1 MKKPNICDPCAE
13 MLRENRVFTFPSHLV
28 HAEHGDPREWPVNAD
43 AICPTCL
50 TRWRKNRGHRAEIV
64 CRGPK
69 SKDFRLNFLQELF
82 VFLKTRKKMWLLP
95 IIVVILILGGLIV
108 LAQGSAI
115 APFIYTLF

>member
-1 MKKPNICDPCAE
+1 
-13 MLRENRVFTFPSHLV
+13 MLRGKRVYTLYPTHLV
-28 HAEHGDPREWPVNAD
+28 HAEHDTPREWRIGAE

-64 CRGPK
+64 WPGPK

>member
-1 MKKPNICDPCAE
+1 MRRDAPRYESSLLP
-13 MLRENRVFTFPSHLV
+13 PHLV
-28 HAEHGDPREWPVNAD
+28 HAQQGNPREWPVNAD
-43 AICPTCL
+43 VICPTCL
-50 TRWRKNRGHRAEIV
+50 TRGRKNRGNRAEIV
-64 CRGPK
+64 RPGPK
-69 SKDFRLNFLQELF
+69 PKDFRLNFLRELF

>member
-1 MKKPNICDPCAE
+1 MA
-13 MLRENRVFTFPSHLV
+13 
-28 HAEHGDPREWPVNAD
+28 
-43 AICPTCL
+43 
-50 TRWRKNRGHRAEIV
+50 
-64 CRGPK
+64 
-69 SKDFRLNFLQELF
+69 FLQELF

>member
-1 MKKPNICDPCAE
+1 MD
-13 MLRENRVFTFPSHLV
+13 
-28 HAEHGDPREWPVNAD
+28 
-43 AICPTCL
+43 
-50 TRWRKNRGHRAEIV
+50 
-64 CRGPK
+64 
-69 SKDFRLNFLQELF
+69 FLQELF